1 MAESAATG
9 LMMGAV
15 FIFIDVSNYVDQQKV
30 RSRTKGLQRIFTR
43 LLIKH
48 VCRYHIFVH
57 MNDKKKLF
65 FFMFE
70 NSNNLF
76 SLVQSQTLIIPNSL
90 TPNFSNMPEDIYLK
104 FYVQRP

>member
-57 MNDKKKLF
+57 MNDKKKRFLC
-65 FFMFE
+65 
-70 NSNNLF
+70 LRI
-76 SLVQSQTLIIPNSL
+76 QTTYFRWYPWL
-90 TPNFSNMPEDIYLK
+90 PEYLSRTVL
-104 FYVQRP
+104 YLQD